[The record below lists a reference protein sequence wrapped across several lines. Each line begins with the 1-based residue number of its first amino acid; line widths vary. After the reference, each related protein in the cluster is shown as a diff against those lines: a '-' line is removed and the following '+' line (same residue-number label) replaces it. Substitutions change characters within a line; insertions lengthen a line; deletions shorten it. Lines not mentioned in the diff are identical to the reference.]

1 MAKKE
6 MMNQILRNAV
16 FFIVLHSVFFRVF
29 QLRIFVHDLY
39 VDIHNIPLAINS
51 IVYFLTKCLVYSRK
65 ISAVDF

>member
-1 MAKKE
+1 
-6 MMNQILRNAV
+6 MMNQILRKLRIMLF

-39 VDIHNIPLAINS
+39 VYIHNIPLAINS

-65 ISAVDF
+65 ISAVYF